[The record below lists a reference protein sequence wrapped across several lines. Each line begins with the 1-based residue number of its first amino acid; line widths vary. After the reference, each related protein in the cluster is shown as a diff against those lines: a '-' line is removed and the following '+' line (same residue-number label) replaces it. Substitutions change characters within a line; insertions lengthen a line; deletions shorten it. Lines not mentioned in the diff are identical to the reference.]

1 MEIMKKALKILI
13 GFNSPESTA
22 GLVEGLSNSEMQI
35 MDLRAEIIE
44 SIGENNSEDKVITL
58 LELYEISLKNHQRM
72 NELLTLSLGE
82 LDDDRAIPLLMD
94 IARNDEIDLHIRNRA
109 VEILSRKNAPELVD
123 FFVEMLGSPG
133 SNDQMLN
140 FVNNS
145 MCIVER
151 DRLLMALLE
160 SYQIGKNRY
169 YGQR

>member
-1 MEIMKKALKILI
+1 
-13 GFNSPESTA
+13 
-22 GLVEGLSNSEMQI
+22 
-35 MDLRAEIIE
+35 
-44 SIGENNSEDKVITL
+44 
-58 LELYEISLKNHQRM
+58 M

-123 FFVEMLGSPG
+123 FFVEILGSPG

-145 MCIVER
+145 MGIVER

-160 SYQIGKNRY
+160 SYQIGKNRR
-169 YGQR
+169 Q